1 MSTFAK
7 RKPKLTKAET
17 IVIGAAERRHLIVK
31 NPAGARG
38 LPIVC
43 PWCGVSNGVDANGP

>member
-7 RKPKLTKAET
+7 RKPKLTKGET

-31 NPAGARG
+31 NPADARED
-38 LPIVC
+38 P
-43 PWCGVSNGVDANGP
+43 S